1 MVDDSAIWVEG
12 CKRIRVLAVGAG
24 TRFNLVYSAAGRY
37 GASQIHFGFANIQL
51 YYQFP
56 INVLLLYAICW
67 QNDACFTFNQMF

>member
-1 MVDDSAIWVEG
+1 MLGGGGVKNTSPG
-12 CKRIRVLAVGAG
+12 CWAG
-24 TRFNLVYSAAGRY
+24 TRFNLVYSAVGSY

-67 QNDACFTFNQMF
+67 QNDACFTFDQMF

>member
-12 CKRIRVLAVGAG
+12 CKRIRVLAVGPGLDLILFIVQLGATG
-24 TRFNLVYSAAGRY
+24 PPRY
-37 GASQIHFGFANIQL
+37 TLCFANIQL